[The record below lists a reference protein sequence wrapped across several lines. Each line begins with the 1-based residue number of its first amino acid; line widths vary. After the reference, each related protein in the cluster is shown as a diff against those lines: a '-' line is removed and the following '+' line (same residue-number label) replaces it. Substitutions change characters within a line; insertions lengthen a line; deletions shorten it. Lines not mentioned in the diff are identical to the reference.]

1 MPGPQSQLHTQG
13 KGWGAEPLS
22 LGLCS
27 PPVPQQPGGP
37 HFHTVPA
44 SGVISQRFS
53 WSRVVQGPPAVLL
66 SECEYPDVRMH
77 TSILQT
83 WTQAAAR
90 QGSALGREGA
100 GRDAGTS
107 QVTTDPEVP
116 SLGPSLDQAGEGACP
131 KLLRS

>member
-1 MPGPQSQLHTQG
+1 MVQ
-13 KGWGAEPLS
+13 
-22 LGLCS
+22 
-27 PPVPQQPGGP
+27 
-37 HFHTVPA
+37 
-44 SGVISQRFS
+44 
-53 WSRVVQGPPAVLL
+53 VVQGPPAALL

-77 TSILQT
+77 TSIVQT

-116 SLGPSLDQAGEGACP
+116 SLGPSLDQAEEGACP